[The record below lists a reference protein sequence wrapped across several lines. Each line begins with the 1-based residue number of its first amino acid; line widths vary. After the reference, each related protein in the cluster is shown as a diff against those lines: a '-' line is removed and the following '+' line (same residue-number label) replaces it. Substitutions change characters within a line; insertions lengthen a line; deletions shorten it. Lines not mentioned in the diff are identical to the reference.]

1 MNQLTVLNMMRRNL
15 EPIFTYTHT
24 IQPTPLA
31 VSLFCHHYTT
41 STRNSIGSSAS
52 CGGGG
57 GGRGSG
63 AINLAFGAGEMT
75 MVQHTHWGSS
85 CARQSI

>member
-1 MNQLTVLNMMRRNL
+1 MNQLTVLNTMRRNL

-41 STRNSIGSSAS
+41 STRISIGSSAS

>member
-1 MNQLTVLNMMRRNL
+1 MMRRNL
-15 EPIFTYTHT
+15 EPIFTHTHS

-31 VSLFCHHYTT
+31 VSPFCHHYTT
-41 STRNSIGSSAS
+41 STRISIGRSGS
-52 CGGGG
+52 CGG
-57 GGRGSG
+57 GGRGSV
-63 AINLAFGAGEMT
+63 AINLTFGAGEMT